1 MGVVAG
7 LLAASI
13 TVAACLALDRLGS
26 SLVTTKGARPHPRLY
41 ALALGLVAG
50 LLFAIVVG

>member
-1 MGVVAG
+1 MGVATG
-7 LLAASI
+7 LVVASI
-13 TVAACLALDRLGS
+13 TIAACLALDRLGS
-26 SLVTTKGARPHPRLY
+26 SLVTTKGTRLRPRLY

>member
-13 TVAACLALDRLGS
+13 TVAACLALDRFGS
-26 SLVTTKGARPHPRLY
+26 SLVTTNGMRLRSRLY